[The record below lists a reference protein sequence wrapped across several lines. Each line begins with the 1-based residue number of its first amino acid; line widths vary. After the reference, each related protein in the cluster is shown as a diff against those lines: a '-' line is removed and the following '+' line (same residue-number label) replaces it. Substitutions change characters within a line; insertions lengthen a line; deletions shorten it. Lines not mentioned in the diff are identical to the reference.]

1 MDAEKQVGRTLTY
14 AQIFTGLAIA
24 LVGLTFGVA
33 GGSLPTSGKV
43 LLFAAEVLLALTL
56 GVLIAGLRDAADR
69 IKTTVEDR

>member
-1 MDAEKQVGRTLTY
+1 MDAEKQVGRTLTD
-14 AQIFTGLAIA
+14 AQVLTGLAIA

-33 GGSLPTSGKV
+33 GGSMPTSGKV
-43 LLFAAEVLLALTL
+43 LLSAAEVLLALTL